1 MAQRKT
7 ISDVADRAGVSRSLV
22 SAVLSGRKSTIR
34 VSEETR
40 KKVLQAAEEIN
51 YRPSLIAKGLLAKKS
66 FLLAYICTGGG
77 SWGVSTRLL
86 RSIQNACLHH
96 DYSLAVYPS
105 DSLEEE
111 ARNLQAAL
119 ERQVDGI
126 IVSPLMNIDKTNEL
140 LFRNVAESGI
150 PVVQIGESFS
160 GIQGVTRDFFQIGRD
175 AALMLA
181 ESGRCNIMMLT
192 YDNYLDPKMGPA
204 SNAEFEGYCSVMEE
218 YGFPVEVFP
227 VQLSRASAG
236 SNLSYKSSVTE
247 SCYLQLKTYL
257 QKTKKQPD
265 AFLASSN
272 SLAYGAGFCCKD
284 MSWTIP
290 DDTAI
295 ISCSDDIVIPSMVL
309 PSLSCFPL
317 AAAEIGR
324 AAVEQCLNSGK
335 SEIIRIPQRY
345 QENSS
350 FSKDRKP
357 GKVQ

>member
-7 ISDVADRAGVSRSLV
+7 IGDVAVRAGVSRSLV

-34 VSEETR
+34 VSDATR
-40 KKVLQAAEEIN
+40 EKVLQAAREID
-51 YRPSLIAKGLLAKKS
+51 YRPNLIAQSLHSKKS
-66 FLLAYICTGGG
+66 FLLAYLCTGGG

-86 RSIQNACLHH
+86 RSIQNACHIH
-96 DYSLAVYPS
+96 DYSLVIYPS

-111 ARNLQAAL
+111 AENLQAAL

-126 IVSPLMNIDKTNEL
+126 IVSPLMNIDKTNES
-140 LFRNVAESGI
+140 LFRKVAESGI
-150 PVVQIGESFS
+150 PLVQIGEIFS
-160 GIQGVTRDFFQIGRD
+160 GIPGVTRDFFQIGRD

-181 ESGRCNIMMLT
+181 ESGRRNIMMLT

-204 SNAEFEGYCSVMEE
+204 SNAEFEGYCSVMEQ
-218 YGFPVEVFP
+218 YGYPVEVFP

-247 SCYLQLKTYL
+247 SSYLQLKTYL
-257 QKTKKQPD
+257 QKTKKHPD

-284 MSWTIP
+284 LSWSIP

-295 ISCSDDIVIPSMVL
+295 ISCSDDIVIPSMVH
-309 PSLSCFPL
+309 PSLSCFPM
-317 AAAEIGR
+317 AATEIGR
-324 AAVEQCLNSGK
+324 TAVERCLNPGK
-335 SEIIRIPQRY
+335 AEMIRIPQMY
-345 QENSS
+345 QKNSS
-350 FSKDRKP
+350 F
-357 GKVQ
+357 